1 MNDIRDD
8 KSKAIENIVCDFLGF
23 PVEKVFSKSLKRDL
37 VLARHLTIF
46 ILHECEKLSIRYLAN
61 RYGHSVRST
70 NRICANIRSYIEYDK
85 KLRNQYQC
93 LLRYMKEIGE

>member
-1 MNDIRDD
+1 MNDIRND
-8 KSKAIENIVCDFLGF
+8 KAKTIENIVCDFFGL
-23 PVEKVFSKSLKRDL
+23 EIEEVFSKNLKRDL

-61 RYGHSVRST
+61 RYNHSVRST

-85 KLRNQYQC
+85 KFRNQYYY
-93 LLRYMKEIGE
+93 LLRYMKEKGE